1 MAKVSSLKNMVVTL
15 FSITLVASAVLAGV
29 YAVTKAPIDAA
40 QIAKTNDAIGK
51 VVPKFDNDPSADKF
65 LKEIDG
71 KTFIVYPAKN
81 GSEIVGYA
89 IETFSTGG
97 FGGKIILMVGFN
109 ADGTINNTAVL
120 SHTET
125 PGLGDKMVEGK
136 SNFSV
141 QFKGKNPADFKL
153 IVKKDGGDVDAITA
167 STISSRAFCD
177 AVTKAYNV
185 YLLCKK
191 DMEEKEVTN
200 E

>member
-1 MAKVSSLKNMVVTL
+1 MAKVSSLKNMVMTL
-15 FSITLVASAVLAGV
+15 LAICFVASALLAGV
-29 YAVTKAPIDAA
+29 YAITKEPIDAA
-40 QIAKTNDAIGK
+40 QIAKTNNAIAK
-51 VVPKFDNDPSADKF
+51 VVPKFDNDPSADMF
-65 LKEIDG
+65 IKEIHG
-71 KTFIVYPAKN
+71 KSFNVYPAKQ
-81 GSEIVGYA
+81 GGAIVGYA

-97 FGGKIILMVGFN
+97 FGGRIILMVGFN

-153 IVKKDGGDVDAITA
+153 VVKKDGGDVDAITA

-177 AVTKAYNV
+177 AVGKAYEV
-185 YLLCKK
+185 YKICVK
-191 DMEEKEVTN
+191 DVEKKEVPN

>member
-1 MAKVSSLKNMVVTL
+1 MAKASTRKNMVMTL
-15 FSITLVASAVLAGV
+15 FAICFVSSALLAVV
-29 YAVTKAPIDAA
+29 YAITKDPIDAA
-40 QIAKTNDAIGK
+40 QVEKTNNAIAK
-51 VVPKFDNDPSADKF
+51 VVPKFDNDPSAERFTKNIGDKSF
-65 LKEIDG
+65 N
-71 KTFIVYPAKN
+71 VYPAKLGGN
-81 GSEIVGYA
+81 IVGYA
-89 IETFSTGG
+89 IETFTTRG
-97 FGGKIILMVGFN
+97 FGGRIILMVGFN

-120 SHTET
+120 SHSET

-177 AVTKAYNV
+177 AVGKAYDV
-185 YLLCKK
+185 YKICAADVEK
-191 DMEEKEVTN
+191 KEVPN

>member
-1 MAKVSSLKNMVVTL
+1 MAKVSSLKNMVLTL
-15 FSITLVASAVLAGV
+15 FSITFVASALLAGV
-29 YAVTKAPIDAA
+29 YAITKEPIDAA
-40 QIAKTNDAIGK
+40 QIAKTNNAISN
-51 VVPKFDNDPSADKF
+51 VVLKFDNDPSADMF
-65 LKEIDG
+65 IKEIDG
-71 KTFIVYPAKN
+71 KSFKVYPAKLA
-81 GSEIVGYA
+81 GTIVGYA

-97 FGGKIILMVGFN
+97 FGGRIVLMVGFN

-141 QFKGKNPADFKL
+141 QFKGKNPEDFKL

-177 AVTKAYNV
+177 AVTKSYDV

>member
-1 MAKVSSLKNMVVTL
+1 MAKVSSLKNMVMTL
-15 FSITLVASAVLAGV
+15 LAICFVASALLAGV
-29 YAVTKAPIDAA
+29 YAITKEPIDAA
-40 QIAKTNDAIGK
+40 QIAKTNNAIAK
-51 VVPKFDNDPSADKF
+51 VVPKFDNDPSADMF
-65 LKEIDG
+65 TKEIDA
-71 KTFIVYPAKN
+71 KSFNVYPAKL
-81 GSEIVGYA
+81 GGEVVGYA
-89 IETFSTGG
+89 IETFSTRG
-97 FGGKIILMVGFN
+97 FGGRIILMVGFN

-177 AVTKAYNV
+177 AVSKAYEV
-185 YLLCKK
+185 YKICAK
-191 DMEEKEVTN
+191 DVEKKEVPN